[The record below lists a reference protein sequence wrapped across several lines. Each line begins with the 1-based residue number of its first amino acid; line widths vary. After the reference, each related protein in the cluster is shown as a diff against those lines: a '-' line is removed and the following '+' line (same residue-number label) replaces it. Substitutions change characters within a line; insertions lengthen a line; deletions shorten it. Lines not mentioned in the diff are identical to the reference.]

1 MDAFLA
7 AIAARRGE
15 EEPSECHVA
24 RRTRWHPS
32 GDSHARPHTALPDEP
47 SSEKAPTE
55 NEKARAECVVK
66 FCNCRSTLSITK
78 EKTPVNLT
86 LDVETSKPT
95 VPTRHLSSAYRL
107 TRLN

>member
-1 MDAFLA
+1 VDAFLA

-66 FCNCRSTLSITK
+66 FFVLSVDASILPKRKRRSI
-78 EKTPVNLT
+78 
-86 LDVETSKPT
+86 
-95 VPTRHLSSAYRL
+95 
-107 TRLN
+107 

>member
-47 SSEKAPTE
+47 SSEKAPPE

>member
-1 MDAFLA
+1 VDAFLA

-86 LDVETSKPT
+86 LDVK
-95 VPTRHLSSAYRL
+95 H
-107 TRLN
+107 

>member
-1 MDAFLA
+1 VDAFLA

>member
-1 MDAFLA
+1 VDAFLA

-66 FCNCRSTLSITK
+66 FFVTVGRRFDFTK

-86 LDVETSKPT
+86 LDGNIETDST
-95 VPTRHLSSAYRL
+95 ESADCRRFQAR
-107 TRLN
+107 TD